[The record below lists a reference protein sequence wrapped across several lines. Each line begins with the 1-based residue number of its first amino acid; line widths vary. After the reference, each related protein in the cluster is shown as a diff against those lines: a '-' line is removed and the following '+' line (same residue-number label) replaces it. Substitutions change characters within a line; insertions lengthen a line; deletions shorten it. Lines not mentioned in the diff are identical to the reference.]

1 MASPE
6 ESQAI
11 ISKELAAVKVKFSQ
25 IEGAELISC
34 VQVMVQIRIART
46 ERKNIVA
53 CFQFPEGY
61 PRTPILLEL
70 KSKHLS
76 YKLLDGLTRVCEE
89 EAKKMIGQQQILHIA
104 KFIRKFIDD
113 NPLCICSDEISN
125 LKKLLKTGD
134 EIKLKQKTSQVILK
148 LREGQYYMNVKL
160 TVPDNYPL
168 EVTGVE
174 ISDTNFPS
182 HLSIHFASQ
191 SFEIARQCVQPPL
204 RKNPKAPLFT
214 PKPALSPVTDYLV
227 TEVIH
232 TYPNAVCPACR
243 ENALP
248 VVPSEIITDPSDAR
262 FVERVYCKHLYHH
275 NCLDKYMKT
284 PPFIGG
290 KKCLA
295 CEKRIFHEKWKA
307 TPELAEARW
316 AHQEARH
323 RELAEVVDF
332 LE

>member
-89 EAKKMIGQQQILHIA
+89 EAKKMIGQQQRKIFSQILHIA

-168 EVTGVE
+168 EVRNYSARSTGDRKEVMGR
-174 ISDTNFPS
+174 
-182 HLSIHFASQ
+182 A
-191 SFEIARQCVQPPL
+191 FE
-204 RKNPKAPLFT
+204 
-214 PKPALSPVTDYLV
+214 
-227 TEVIH
+227 E
-232 TYPNAVCPACR
+232 
-243 ENALP
+243 ALP
-248 VVPSEIITDPSDAR
+248 GRQYTSHALHIISSLQPNFTSNTPGKAQSMPDNAQETLTKTQQMDPLWKKLMLLPYFAKADMEEKR
-262 FVERVYCKHLYHH
+262 QMYRKEQEREEEEVERQRQFEL
-275 NCLDKYMKT
+275 
-284 PPFIGG
+284 
-290 KKCLA
+290 
-295 CEKRIFHEKWKA
+295 EKLRL
-307 TPELAEARW
+307 TMSPSSSRP
-316 AHQEARH
+316 
-323 RELAEVVDF
+323 
-332 LE
+332 